1 MIKDIL
7 IGTAIGDIAGSRF
20 EINNCK
26 TGKDFIL
33 LHDKYCRFT
42 DDTTMTFAVADSLIK
57 SNRDLN
63 SLEQNVIDSMV
74 KVGRNHITCGFG
86 FSFQVWLK
94 SDEHIPYGSYGN
106 GAAMRI
112 SPVAVVFKNLEDI
125 KKSSACITNV
135 SHNHK
140 DSILGAEA
148 VCVAIYMSLNNKTKD
163 EIIKYIED
171 NYFKIDVINPN
182 LKTLKEIH
190 INCVETVKQSLIA
203 FRDSKDFE
211 DAIRN
216 AIALGG
222 DSDTIGAIT
231 GSIAS
236 AYYGIPKEIYEHAL
250 KFLLDD
256 LMIIHEEFQK
266 YINNMV

>member
-1 MIKDIL
+1 MIKDVL

-33 LHDKYCRFT
+33 LHDEYGRFT
-42 DDTTMTFAVADSLIK
+42 DDTVMTFAVADALLKTDNNID
-57 SNRDLN
+57 DLEKN
-63 SLEQNVIDSMV
+63 TINSMV
-74 KVGRNHITCGFG
+74 EIGRKYITCGFG
-86 FSFQVWLK
+86 FSFQIWLK

-106 GAAMRI
+106 GSAMRI
-112 SPVAVVFKNLEDI
+112 SPVSIVFDDENDI
-125 KKSSACITNV
+125 KTASACITNV
-135 SHNHK
+135 SHNHE
-140 DSILGAEA
+140 DSIKGAEA
-148 VCVAIYMSLNNKTKD
+148 VCMAIHMAICSKSKE
-163 EIIKYIED
+163 EIINYIEN
-171 NYFKIDVINPN
+171 NYFKIDEINPN
-182 LKTLKEIH
+182 LKSLKEIH

-203 FRDSKDFE
+203 FRDSTDFE

-236 AYYGIPKEIYEHAL
+236 AYYGIPEDIYNHSL
-250 KFLLDD
+250 KFLSED
-256 LMIIHEEFQK
+256 LLKIHDNFIKK
-266 YINNMV
+266 YNIN